1 MEKRTFVK
9 LIKLVDLTY
18 EGESVADNVK
28 WRSNVLNSGVS
39 DGYCLAD
46 ADGEYITEEFST
58 DEIEFVNVE
67 CYNFMGSAT
76 EQERFYRADW
86 ITVRDKATGNIWA
99 YETEEVLEGAF

>member
-1 MEKRTFVK
+1 MQKRFVK

-46 ADGEYITEEFST
+46 ADGEGITKMFST
-58 DEIEFVNVE
+58 DDIVFTNLE

-76 EQERFYRADW
+76 EAERFYSADW
-86 ITVRDKATGNIWA
+86 LCVMEKATGDYYA
-99 YETEEVLEGAF
+99 LETDDIYDF

>member
-1 MEKRTFVK
+1 MKRNFVK

-18 EGESVADNVK
+18 EGETVADNVK

-46 ADGEYITEEFST
+46 ADGEGITKDFTT

-67 CYNFMGSAT
+67 CYYFMGSAT
-76 EQERFYRADW
+76 EQERFYSADW
-86 ITVRDKATGNIWA
+86 VTVREKATGDLYA
-99 YETEEVLEGAF
+99 LETEDIYDF